1 MNIICMCM
9 PIHLFQITIDTILLL
24 CVLVLF
30 THESPTTINLCR
42 TKFYTPFFYSLNNHE
57 KIFMIDMYVKVNNN
71 LQHEKFI
78 S

>member
-1 MNIICMCM
+1 MCASFYLLMNHQQQYF
-9 PIHLFQITIDTILLL
+9 PAALN
-24 CVLVLF
+24 F
-30 THESPTTINLCR
+30 TFLS
-42 TKFYTPFFYSLNNHE
+42 FYSFNNDE

>member
-24 CVLVLF
+24 CVLRSIYSWITNNNPAALNF
-30 THESPTTINLCR
+30 TLLS
-42 TKFYTPFFYSLNNHE
+42 FYSLNNHE
-57 KIFMIDMYVKVNNN
+57 KIFIIDMYVKANNN